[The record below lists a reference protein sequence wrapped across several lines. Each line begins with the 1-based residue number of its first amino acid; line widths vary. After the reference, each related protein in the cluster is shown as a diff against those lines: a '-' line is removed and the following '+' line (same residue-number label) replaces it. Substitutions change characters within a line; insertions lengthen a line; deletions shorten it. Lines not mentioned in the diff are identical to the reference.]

1 MDSLPHFAWS
11 RMTSIDTGFQSCRT
25 TDSVRAAI
33 LTSTLQLDLVKNF
46 FPSKRPV
53 KNVRQNFHC
62 ICANCRNIY
71 NDLRND
77 TNGGDLLPFES
88 LAKLKRK

>member
-1 MDSLPHFAWS
+1 MVVP
-11 RMTSIDTGFQSCRT
+11 
-25 TDSVRAAI
+25 
-33 LTSTLQLDLVKNF
+33 LQLDLVKKRGAACEICGYDYEKVFDLAFLNYGGVQNIYYF

-53 KNVRQNFHC
+53 KNVRQSFHC

-71 NDLRND
+71 NDLCTD

-88 LAKLKRK
+88 LAKLKR

>member
-33 LTSTLQLDLVKNF
+33 LTSTLQLKDTTLVILEGALRPTESKKNYTK
-46 FPSKRPV
+46 PYEKKRLYIH
-53 KNVRQNFHC
+53 F
-62 ICANCRNIY
+62 I
-71 NDLRND
+71 
-77 TNGGDLLPFES
+77 
-88 LAKLKRK
+88 